1 MENDRVV
8 SSHELREEF
17 ATLPKQKGFS
27 SGYASLD
34 RYIGELREGDL
45 VILTGLTG
53 EGKTALGVSLT
64 KKINAELPCLWF
76 SFEISSQELFERFGM
91 EMPVFYLPRM
101 ITSKAPAWI
110 EKKILEAK
118 QNFEAKAVFIDHL
131 HYLTDDISVRNRN
144 LPEILGNLC
153 RQFKM
158 MARQHRLIIFLLA
171 HVRRVKP
178 GRTRPTID
186 DIKDA
191 SGIAQ
196 EADTVLIIQRSGAR
210 RSKKLDEDEIP
221 ELSTDVKIWIDKNR
235 RTGRLG
241 MVPMYFDPEDM
252 IHKEVEQ

>member
-1 MENDRVV
+1 MRDEIRV
-8 SSHELREEF
+8 R
-17 ATLPKQKGFS
+17 K
-27 SGYASLD
+27 
-34 RYIGELREGDL
+34 
-45 VILTGLTG
+45 
-53 EGKTALGVSLT
+53 
-64 KKINAELPCLWF
+64 
-76 SFEISSQELFERFGM
+76 
-91 EMPVFYLPRM
+91 
-101 ITSKAPAWI
+101 
-110 EKKILEAK
+110 
-118 QNFEAKAVFIDHL
+118 
-131 HYLTDDISVRNRN
+131 RN

-241 MVPMYFDPEDM
+241 VVNMYYDPEEM